1 MTRLDPQTGIPR
13 PEYPRPQLRRENWL
27 CLNGLWDFAFD
38 FSRSGIEKGFVD
50 GGVYPHK
57 ILVPFCPESSLS
69 GVGCTDFIPAVWYR
83 RSFTLTASQCSGR
96 VLLHF
101 GAVDHDCQVWVN
113 GRPAGRHIGGYTSF
127 TFDITALARIGQNT
141 VTVYAED
148 DVRSPWQPSGK
159 QSEQYASYGCYYT
172 RTTGIWQTVWLEF
185 TPHAYIAGLRITP
198 DAHNASVTLE
208 AMLVDG
214 AGANLSVTLLE
225 EGRPVWTGRVRCT
238 ETCARCT
245 AQLSDPRLWSPDSPF
260 LYDVTLQLEQNG
272 AVDTV
277 RSYFGLRTV
286 EWHDH
291 AFYLNGRPLFQRL
304 VLDQGFYPDGIYTAP
319 TDQALIQDIQLAQ
332 ALGFNGARLHQKV
345 FEERYLYHADRLGY
359 LVWGEYGS
367 WGLDVSHPRALEI
380 FLPPWL
386 EELQRDYSHPALIGW
401 CPFNET
407 FDVPFEHPRRAQD
420 DEVLRD
426 IYLLTKALDPTR
438 PVIDTSGFYHV
449 ITDLYDLH
457 DYEQDPAVF
466 RRRYAALQPGEPDCY
481 DEKRPRQHYN
491 GSQPLF
497 MSEYGG
503 TYWSPD
509 PARMDAWQPDAGW
522 LRWPKPRSEE
532 EVCARITGLTA
543 VLLESPAFCGFCYT
557 QLTDV
562 EQEFN
567 GLYQYDRSKKF
578 SDAVYDRIRAAIA
591 APAAIEQA

>member
-1 MTRLDPQTGIPR
+1 MKCYRKD
-13 PEYPRPQLRRENWL
+13 YPRPQFVRDNWEN
-27 CLNGLWDFAFD
+27 LNGIWDFCFD
-38 FSRSGIEKGFVD
+38 DKNLGEKERWYESFPGDRKIRVPFTYETKASGICD
-50 GGVYPHK
+50 PAMHK
-57 ILVPFCPESSLS
+57 R
-69 GVGCTDFIPAVWYR
+69 VWYR
-83 RSFTLTASQCSGR
+83 RVFQADALR
-96 VLLHF
+96 LENERFVLHF
-101 GAVDHDCQVWVN
+101 ESCDFETKVWVN
-113 GRPAGRHIGGYTSF
+113 GRPAGRHLGGYTSF

-159 QSEQYASYGCYYT
+159 QSEQYTSYGCYYT

-286 EWHDH
+286 EWHGH
-291 AFYLNGRPLFQRL
+291 AFYLNGKPLFQRL
-304 VLDQGFYPDGIYTAP
+304 ILDQGFYPDGIYTAP

-367 WGLDVSHPRALEI
+367 WGLDVSHPGALEI

-426 IYLLTKALDPTR
+426 VYLLTKALDPTR

-481 DEKRPRQHYN
+481 DEKSSRQHYN

-503 TYWSPD
+503 TRPHGRLAAGCRLASLAQAPQRGRGLCPHRRPD
-509 PARMDAWQPDAGW
+509 RRPAG
-522 LRWPKPRSEE
+522 KPRFL
-532 EVCARITGLTA
+532 RF
-543 VLLESPAFCGFCYT
+543 LLHPA
-557 QLTDV
+557 
-562 EQEFN
+562 
-567 GLYQYDRSKKF
+567 DRRRAGIQRPVPIRPLKKVF
-578 SDAVYDRIRAAIA
+578 RRRL
-591 APAAIEQA
+591 